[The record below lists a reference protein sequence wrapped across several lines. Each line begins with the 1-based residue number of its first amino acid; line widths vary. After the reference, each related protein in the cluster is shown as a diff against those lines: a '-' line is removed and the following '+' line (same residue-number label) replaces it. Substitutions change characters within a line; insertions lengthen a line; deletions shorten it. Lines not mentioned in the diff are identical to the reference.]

1 MDWISLQKGFKNYL
15 QLELSLSPHS
25 IEAYEQDVSKL
36 HQFSQTLSNNPS
48 PTQLTTEDLL
58 VFLGFLNELG
68 LSATSQARILSGI
81 KAFFTF
87 LQLENLIQQDPT
99 LLLESPKL
107 GRKLPDTLS
116 FEEIERMLAS
126 IDLSTNE
133 GARNRAI
140 LEVLYSSGLRVS
152 ELTSLRLSDCFFDI
166 GFVRIIGK
174 GNKMR
179 MVPIGKDAV
188 KFTLLYMEHIR
199 NWQEIQQ
206 GHEDYL
212 FLNRRGKQLTRVM
225 IFLII
230 KDIAQKCGIQK
241 AISPHTFRH
250 SFATHLIEGGADLR
264 AIQEMLGHQS
274 ITTTEI
280 YTHLDRAFLQET
292 LRQFHPRNQ
301 ANNSELK

>member
-68 LSATSQARILSGI
+68 LAATSQARILSGI